1 MAIVKANYVKR
12 GERSRGRA
20 KATIRYI
27 QERPGN
33 KGEKLTRTLFGSDG
47 SLTIEQAYRMIDEAA
62 QHTLFY
68 RLVISPDPRR
78 EDALRDL
85 DLAELTKQTV
95 AELENR
101 LKTQILFAAA
111 LHDDHTPHRHV
122 HVLALIKRKL
132 SRGDIDFLRTS
143 ATQATLIQRRLR
155 DLAFDRK
162 LSSKLKL
169 TRAAPGRG
177 ALRRRNGAGVY
188 AAPPSR
194 TKVSCRTCSEGSGVP
209 MEKISARLHK
219 CASCGIVIRQTGIGL
234 QIEHTGG
241 PDLSLNL

>member
-12 GERSRGRA
+12 GERSRGRE

-47 SLTIEQAYRMIDEAA
+47 SLTREQAYRMIDEAA

-169 TRAAPGRG
+169 TIAAPGRG
-177 ALRRRNGAGVY
+177 APLRRKTAGVY

-194 TKVSCRTCSEGSGVP
+194 TKVSCPTCSEGSGVP